1 MNQAEKQNTIEEL
14 KDLLN
19 TNSTVYLADTSS
31 LPVDKINKL
40 RRMCFDKGIEMV
52 VSKNTLLRKA
62 MEAADG
68 NYEEIYPVLH
78 GPTSILLSDTGNLP
92 AKLIKEFRQDGERPV
107 LKGAYIESAVF
118 IGDNRLDD
126 LSRLKS
132 RLELIGDIVGL
143 LQSPPKNVISA
154 LKSGGGKL
162 AGILKTLSER

>member
-1 MNQAEKQNTIEEL
+1 MNQAEKQITIQEL
-14 KDLLN
+14 KVLLN
-19 TNSTVYLADTSS
+19 ANTTVYLADTSS
-31 LPVDKINKL
+31 LPVAKINKL
-40 RRMCFDKGIEMV
+40 RKMCFDKGIEMV

-62 MEAADG
+62 MEEADG
-68 NYEEIYPVLH
+68 NYEEIYPVLN

-132 RLELIGDIVGL
+132 RLELIGDIVVL